1 MTPNGGYTEAVEN
14 VSPRVAL
21 LRPATEFAAF
31 DEIMAA
37 LADALTQA
45 GASVRTLA
53 HLRDA
58 DPARDD
64 LLLVIGSPTL
74 HPHLPHG
81 LGALRRAMPALRVFL
96 WHMEHLLDA
105 DTPPLTQAALRLKA
119 RLERARRGDYSNT
132 RAGNFL
138 AIREAS
144 RLALFDRVLV
154 FTRRK
159 ADFLRARGMDADY
172 LPLGHH
178 PVWGW
183 TEADDPAPR
192 DIDVLFLGMLH
203 GRRQAIMDDIQAK
216 LAPAGVR
223 VQTNYDFNPSGSWG
237 EERNALLRRAKVF
250 LSIYRY
256 PGDGSGM
263 RFSMGM
269 GNGALVVSEP
279 VADPDPFVAGRDF
292 VQADVPALAGAIL
305 AALSDEPARLAMC
318 RAAQDCLRESY
329 SLQGSAE
336 RILALLR
343 ETRPV

>member
-1 MTPNGGYTEAVEN
+1 MTAPTQ
-14 VSPRVAL
+14 PQIAL

-31 DEIMAA
+31 DEIVAA
-37 LADALTQA
+37 IADALSQA

-53 HLRDA
+53 HVRET
-58 DPARDD
+58 DPAQDN

-74 HPHLPHG
+74 HPHLPYD
-81 LGALRRAMPALRVFL
+81 LSARRRSAPQMRVFL

-105 DTPPLTQAALRLKA
+105 DTPLLKQAALCLKA
-119 RLERARRGDYSNT
+119 RVERARRGDYSNT

-144 RLALFDRVLV
+144 WMALFDRVLV

-159 ADFLRARGMDADY
+159 EGFLRARGIDAQY

-183 TEADDPAPR
+183 TDAGDTTHR

-203 GRRQAIMDDIQAK
+203 GRRQAIMDTIQAK
-216 LAPAGVR
+216 LAPFGVR
-223 VQTNYDFNPSGSWG
+223 VQTNYDFNPSGAWG

-292 VQADVPALAGAIL
+292 VQAPVPALADAIL
-305 AALSDEPARLAMC
+305 AALSDEPARLAIC
-318 RAAQDCLRESY
+318 RAAQDCLRARY

-343 ETRPV
+343 ETRLA

>member
-1 MTPNGGYTEAVEN
+1 VEHIP
-14 VSPRVAL
+14 PRIAL

-37 LADALTQA
+37 LADALAQA
-45 GASVRTLA
+45 GAAVRVLT
-53 HLRDA
+53 HLRET
-58 DPARDD
+58 DPAHDA
-64 LLLVIGSPTL
+64 LLLVVGSPTL
-74 HPHLPHG
+74 HPHLPHD
-81 LGALRRAMPALRVFL
+81 LQRLRQHNPALRVFL

-105 DTPPLTQAALRLKA
+105 DTSPLTQAALGFKA
-119 RLERARRGDYSNT
+119 RLERMRRGDYANT

-138 AIREAS
+138 AIREAA

-159 ADFLRARGMDADY
+159 ADFLRTCGIGAEY

-183 TEADDPAPR
+183 ADADSTGAR

-203 GRRQAIMDDIQAK
+203 GRRQTIMDDIQAK
-216 LAPAGVR
+216 LAPSGVR
-223 VQTNYDFNPSGSWG
+223 IQTNYDFNPSGAWG
-237 EERNALLRRAKVF
+237 DERNALLRRAKVF

-269 GNGALVVSEP
+269 GSGALVVSEP
-279 VADPDPFVAGRDF
+279 VADPDPFVAGTHF
-292 VQADVPALAGAIL
+292 VQAPVPVLADAIL

-318 RAAQDCLRESY
+318 RAAQDCLRAQY

-343 ETRPV
+343 ESP

>member
-1 MTPNGGYTEAVEN
+1 MPTSTPQI
-14 VSPRVAL
+14 AL

-31 DEIMAA
+31 NEIVAA
-37 LADALTQA
+37 IADALSQA
-45 GASVRTLA
+45 GASVCILA
-53 HLRDA
+53 QARELDA
-58 DPARDD
+58 AQDQ

-74 HPHLPHG
+74 HPKLPRD
-81 LGALRRAMPALRVFL
+81 LAVLRRAVPALRVFL

-105 DTPPLTQAALRLKA
+105 NTPPLTQAALRLKA
-119 RLERARRGDYSNT
+119 HVEHARRGDYANS

-138 AIREAS
+138 AIRGAS
-144 RLALFDRVLV
+144 RLGLFDRVLV

-159 ADFLRARGMDADY
+159 ADFLRARGIDAEY

-183 TEADDPAPR
+183 TDADDPAPR

-203 GRRQAIMDDIQAK
+203 GRRQTIMDDIQAR
-216 LAPAGVR
+216 LAPSGVR
-223 VQTNYDFNPSGSWG
+223 VQTNYDFNPSGAWG
-237 EERNALLRRAKVF
+237 DERNALLRRAKVF

-269 GNGALVVSEP
+269 GNGALVISEP

-292 VQADVPALAGAIL
+292 VQAPVPALTDAIL
-305 AALSDEPARLAMC
+305 RALSDPSARLAMC
-318 RAAQDCLRESY
+318 RAAQDCLRARY

-343 ETRPV
+343 ETGPR

>member
-1 MTPNGGYTEAVEN
+1 MPDGGYNEPVEN
-14 VSPRVAL
+14 FSPRVAL

-31 DEIMAA
+31 DEIMVA

-45 GASVRTLA
+45 GAAVRTLA
-53 HLRDA
+53 HLRDSG
-58 DPARDD
+58 PAHDD

-74 HPHLPHG
+74 HPHLPRN
-81 LGALRRAMPALRVFL
+81 LGALRRSLPALRVFL

-105 DTPPLTQAALRLKA
+105 DTPLLTQAALRLKA
-119 RLERARRGDYSNT
+119 RVEHARRGDYANT

-138 AIREAS
+138 ASQEAA

-159 ADFLRARGMDADY
+159 ADFLRARGIDADY

-178 PVWGW
+178 AVWGW
-183 TEADDPAPR
+183 TDADDTSAR

-203 GRRQAIMDDIQAK
+203 GRRQTIMDDIQAR
-216 LAPAGVR
+216 LAPSGVR
-223 VQTNYDFNPSGSWG
+223 VQTNYDFNPSGAWG
-237 EERNALLRRAKVF
+237 EERNALLSRAKVF

-279 VADPDPFVAGRDF
+279 VADPDPFAAGRDF
-292 VQADVPALAGAIL
+292 VQAPVPALADAIL
-305 AALSDEPARLAMC
+305 AALSDPPARLAMC
-318 RAAQDCLRESY
+318 RAAQDCLRAHY

-343 ETRPV
+343 ETGPY

>member
-1 MTPNGGYTEAVEN
+1 MNPVFPQT
-14 VSPRVAL
+14 SPQIVL
-21 LRPATEFAAF
+21 LRPATAFTAF
-31 DEIMAA
+31 DEIVAA
-37 LADALTQA
+37 IADALTQA
-45 GASVRTLA
+45 GASVRVVA
-53 HLRDA
+53 HAREA
-58 DPARDD
+58 DPAQDH
-64 LLLVIGSPTL
+64 LLLVVGSPTL
-74 HPHLPHG
+74 HPHLPRD
-81 LGALRRAMPALRVFL
+81 LGTLRPSAPALRVFL

-105 DTPPLTQAALRLKA
+105 DTPPLMQAALCLKA
-119 RLERARRGDYSNT
+119 RLERTRRGDYSNT

-144 RLALFDRVLV
+144 WMSLFDRVLV

-159 ADFLRARGMDADY
+159 ASFLHARGIDAEY

-183 TEADDPAPR
+183 TDADAPRPR

-216 LAPAGVR
+216 LAPSGVR
-223 VQTNYDFNPSGSWG
+223 VQTNYDFNPSGAWG
-237 EERNALLRRAKVF
+237 EERNALLSRAKVF

-279 VADPDPFVAGRDF
+279 VADPDPFVAGTHF
-292 VQADVPALAGAIL
+292 VQASVPALAAAIRH
-305 AALSDEPARLAMC
+305 ALSDEPARLAMC
-318 RAAQDCLRESY
+318 RAAQDCLRARY
-329 SLQGSAE
+329 SLQGSAD

-343 ETRPV
+343 ETRPA

>member
-1 MTPNGGYTEAVEN
+1 MTAPTK
-14 VSPRVAL
+14 PQIAL

-31 DEIMAA
+31 DEIVAA
-37 LADALTQA
+37 IADALSQA
-45 GASVRTLA
+45 GASVRIVA
-53 HLRDA
+53 HVREA
-58 DPARDD
+58 DPAQDQ

-74 HPHLPHG
+74 HPHLPRD
-81 LGALRRAMPALRVFL
+81 LALLRRSAPALRVFL

-105 DTPPLTQAALRLKA
+105 DTPPPMQAALRLKA
-119 RLERARRGDYSNT
+119 SLEHARRGDYANS

-144 RLALFDRVLV
+144 RLGLFDRVLV

-159 ADFLRARGMDADY
+159 ADFLHARGIDAEY

-183 TEADDPAPR
+183 TDADDHAPR

-203 GRRQAIMDDIQAK
+203 GRRQTIMNDIQAR
-216 LAPAGVR
+216 LAPSGVR
-223 VQTNYDFNPSGSWG
+223 VQTNYDFNPSGAWG
-237 EERNALLRRAKVF
+237 DERNALLRRAKVF

-269 GNGALVVSEP
+269 GNGALVISEP
-279 VADPDPFVAGRDF
+279 VADPDPFVTGRDF
-292 VQADVPALAGAIL
+292 VQAPVPALADAIL
-305 AALSDEPARLAMC
+305 GALSDPPARLAMC
-318 RAAQDCLRESY
+318 RAAQECLRARY

-343 ETRPV
+343 ETRPH

>member
-1 MTPNGGYTEAVEN
+1 MPHSA
-14 VSPRVAL
+14 PRIAL
-21 LRPATEFAAF
+21 LRPATAFAAF

-37 LADALTQA
+37 IADALAQA
-45 GASVRTLA
+45 GATVRLLTQA
-53 HLRDA
+53 RET

-74 HPHLPHG
+74 HPHLPRD
-81 LGALRRAMPALRVFL
+81 LADLRRAAPRLRVFL

-119 RLERARRGDYSNT
+119 TLEHARRGGYANS

-138 AIREAS
+138 AIRDAS
-144 RLALFDRVLV
+144 RQALFDRVLV

-159 ADFLRARGMDADY
+159 ADFLRARGIDAEY

-178 PVWGW
+178 AVWGW
-183 TEADDPAPR
+183 TDADDPAPR

-203 GRRQAIMDDIQAK
+203 GRRQTILETIQGQ
-216 LAPAGVR
+216 LAPHGLR
-223 VQTNYDFNPSGSWG
+223 VHTNYDFNPSGAWG
-237 EERNALLRRAKVF
+237 DERNALLRRARVF

-279 VADPDPFVAGRDF
+279 VADPDPFVAGRDY
-292 VQADVPALAGAIL
+292 VQAAVPALADALL
-305 AALSDEPARLAMC
+305 AALADEPARRAMC
-318 RAAQDCLRESY
+318 RAAQDCLRTHY

-343 ETRPV
+343 ET

>member
-1 MTPNGGYTEAVEN
+1 MTRRLLLFQPMTALLV
-14 VSPRVAL
+14 PRVAL

-37 LADALTQA
+37 IADALTQA
-45 GASVRTLA
+45 GASVRLLTQI
-53 HLRDA
+53 RDA
-58 DPARDD
+58 DPAQDD

-74 HPHLPHG
+74 HPHLPRD
-81 LGALRRAMPALRVFL
+81 LAALRRSAPHLRVFL

-119 RLERARRGDYSNT
+119 HLEHTRRGDYANT

-138 AIREAS
+138 AIREAA

-159 ADFLRARGMDADY
+159 ADFLRARGVEADY

-183 TEADDPAPR
+183 TDADNPAPR
-192 DIDVLFLGMLH
+192 DIDILFLGMLH
-203 GRRQAIMDDIQAK
+203 GRRQTIMDALQAK
-216 LAPAGVR
+216 LAPHHVR
-223 VQTNYDFNPSGSWG
+223 VQTNYDFNASGAWG
-237 EERNALLRRAKVF
+237 EERNALVRRAKVF

-279 VADPDPFVAGRDF
+279 VADPDPFVVGRDF
-292 VQADVPALAGAIL
+292 VQAPVPALADALL
-305 AALSDEPARLAMC
+305 AALADEPARLVLC
-318 RAAQDCLRESY
+318 RAAQDCLRTQY

-343 ETRPV
+343 ET